1 MKDADRPILKRKYIT
16 LNAHIRR
23 FFNFKRLKINYLS
36 INCKV
41 KSKTII
47 SKETEVRENT
57 IKNEDKFESFCR
69 LKVLTNL

>member
-1 MKDADRPILKRKYIT
+1 MKDADRLILKRKYIT

-36 INCKV
+36 ISCKKV

-47 SKETEVRENT
+47 SKETEMRENT
-57 IKNEDKFESFCR
+57 IKKLR
-69 LKVLTNL
+69 

>member
-1 MKDADRPILKRKYIT
+1 MKAADRPILKRKYIT
-16 LNAHIRR
+16 LNVHIRR

-47 SKETEVRENT
+47 SKETERKYSKE
-57 IKNEDKFESFCR
+57 IKINLSLFADK
-69 LKVLTNL
+69 